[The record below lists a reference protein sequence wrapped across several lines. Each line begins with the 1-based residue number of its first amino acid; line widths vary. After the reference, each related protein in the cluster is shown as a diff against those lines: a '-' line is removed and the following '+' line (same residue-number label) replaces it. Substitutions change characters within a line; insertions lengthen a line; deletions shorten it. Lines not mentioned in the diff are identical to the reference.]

1 MENLSAFFQD
11 SMLTSTVVFGAISTV
26 GILDRPDQF
35 VAGGE
40 VQSTAYE
47 LLVKTG
53 DFPVDPVYGDSIT
66 VASVSY
72 VVNHYVRLDDG
83 KIAKIGLSKV

>member
-1 MENLSAFFQD
+1 MENLAAFFQD
-11 SMLTSTVVFGAISTV
+11 WITSTVVFGAVTTV

-47 LLVKTG
+47 LMVKSE
-53 DFPVDPVYGDSIT
+53 DFVTDPVYGDSIT
-66 VASVSY
+66 VDSVAY
-72 VVNHYVRLDDG
+72 LVNHYVRIDDG
-83 KIAKIGLSKV
+83 KLAKIGLSKV